1 MPLIV
6 SPERT
11 ITLTP
16 LPVFGRDGF
25 GAGLFGFDA
34 GAVVWPLGL
43 VYLFRC
49 RTHCA

>member
-11 ITLTP
+11 VTLTP
-16 LPVFGRDGF
+16 LPVSGRDGC
-25 GAGLFGFDA
+25 GAGLFGF

-43 VYLFRC
+43 AYLF
-49 RTHCA
+49 HCADVPRK